1 MLRRL
6 LFGSSFRII
15 ITIAVVTVG
24 GVALLRSLAPEPES
38 REPPPQVPFA
48 QTGRVSAGS
57 GAIPVYGSGTVRP
70 GAEIDIAPQVGGKVV
85 WVDPGFQ
92 SGGRVRAG
100 QTLFRIEEADYL
112 YRLQEAEA
120 NLASRQVAF
129 LQEQEQAAIARAQYE
144 LYADR
149 RGPRA
154 APPEASPL
162 TLREPQLEA
171 ARAALSRDEAR
182 LADAPGAL
190 RAARLHGGQRHRGQ
204 PVDVGHHR
212 RRTHVVDRPR
222 AGSMAHGPLLPHRSL
237 DGLSRR
243 HPGGGGGVDRRLNGL
258 AGCDE
263 IPPLGECRQPIDA
276 IRRPSPY
283 LRVHVSR
290 VLLNACSPG
299 RRAHG
304 IGPARLPPFPRRT
317 PGKLRPNGLLESTKP

>member
-15 ITIAVVTVG
+15 VTIAVVTVG

-92 SGGRVRAG
+92 GGGRVRAG

-149 RGPRA
+149 RGTGA
-154 APPEASPL
+154 AP
-162 TLREPQLEA
+162 
-171 ARAALSRDEAR
+171 
-182 LADAPGAL
+182 
-190 RAARLHGGQRHRGQ
+190 
-204 PVDVGHHR
+204 
-212 RRTHVVDRPR
+212 RPR
-222 AGSMAHGPLLPHRSL
+222 RVRS
-237 DGLSRR
+237 R
-243 HPGGGGGVDRRLNGL
+243 
-258 AGCDE
+258 
-263 IPPLGECRQPIDA
+263 
-276 IRRPSPY
+276 
-283 LRVHVSR
+283 
-290 VLLNACSPG
+290 
-299 RRAHG
+299 
-304 IGPARLPPFPRRT
+304 
-317 PGKLRPNGLLESTKP
+317 